1 MLYPYGVA
9 ATMLLCA
16 AQAIPLDG
24 TWQLTRIFRA
34 GTPVTTRAIPLD
46 STVYIRVSLESH
58 TGGWISGRLYRR
70 YHGEPDRSKVE
81 GGRLAGT
88 GRWIIGV
95 EIEQPAWARART
107 AAWLLGHTLRLRASP
122 VPRPASPQLLRVSPD
137 PPAPPAVPKVVTGP

>member
-70 YHGEPDRSKVE
+70 GGPARRYGALDHRRGDRAASVGTRPHGGVARRRYAAARDLARPRR
-81 GGRLAGT
+81 RLA
-88 GRWIIGV
+88 RA
-95 EIEQPAWARART
+95 QARE
-107 AAWLLGHTLRLRASP
+107 P
-122 VPRPASPQLLRVSPD
+122 
-137 PPAPPAVPKVVTGP
+137 